1 MPCSRRRES
10 RSPLRVTV
18 PTCRTRSSRGSHTC
32 RGGWLVASA
41 KLHGTVFAPEDP
53 VRLES
58 FVEVVDQRPAYSTIA
73 LNAPI
78 GNMNQAISGGRTC
91 DREARALLGRRGA
104 SVKSAPIRIDE
115 ALDSELVPDHLDAIS
130 RTLLPRFQEVAAEM
144 APYRQRTVFEVHSD
158 LSFYQLNGDVPLRW
172 SKHSEKGRQERRA
185 LLEEKVPGAL
195 RIIDAEVPG
204 ATHFSSSRCRSVHVD
219 RSADLRPCGDPHS
232 CGSRMGRAGL
242 EDGDLPLKKLHC
254 RPSGP
259 RRTTYSV

>member
-1 MPCSRRRES
+1 VRADTTSRHGPDLPYS
-10 RSPLRVTV
+10 VVAGVT
-18 PTCRTRSSRGSHTC
+18 TC

-158 LSFYQLNGDVPLRW
+158 LSFYQLNGDAPLRW

-195 RIIDAEVPG
+195 RIIDADVPG
-204 ATHFSSSRCRSVHVD
+204 ATISHLLDAAAFMWTARRIFAHAAI
-219 RSADLRPCGDPHS
+219 RIPADPEWDEQGLRMEIF
-232 CGSRMGRAGL
+232 R
-242 EDGDLPLKKLHC
+242 
-254 RPSGP
+254 
-259 RRTTYSV
+259 